1 MSGKQNNVGVLR
13 TSMEWIAGSAWRYF
27 TLIFLLSL
35 TIRVYEL
42 NQVPVSLTIRVYELN
57 QVPARSLIPSSEREL
72 GAITISLM
80 RTGQFAHQ

>member
-42 NQVPVSLTIRVYELN
+42 NQVP
-57 QVPARSLIPSSEREL
+57 ARSLIPSSEREL